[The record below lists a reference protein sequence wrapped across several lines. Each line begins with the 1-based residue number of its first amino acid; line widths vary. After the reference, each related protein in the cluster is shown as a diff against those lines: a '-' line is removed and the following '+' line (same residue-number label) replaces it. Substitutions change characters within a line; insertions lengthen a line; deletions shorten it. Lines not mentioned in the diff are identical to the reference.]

1 MGKRGDR
8 DLEEPTPDTDE
19 DEEEGGRGARRGCLR
34 VALFTLAASA
44 LSASLLAATAGA
56 LWAPEAPPDAPFSGL
71 LLLLCALLGERCLL
85 LTAEAFG
92 LKVWVALLACLRA
105 ASAALGAALLLAPA
119 PQGAVDA
126 AAGASAAAAAGAPS
140 EDAAPPAPVDTTI
153 VWYAALSAVVAGL
166 QLVAPSPARPRR
178 PPRWARGAPTC
189 EQSLVLLTIAAGA

>member
-126 AAGASAAAAAGAPS
+126 AAAAS
-140 EDAAPPAPVDTTI
+140 DAAPPAPVDTTI